1 MAYIPHHAQW
11 YVAEIVEEIR
21 IEGDACN
28 VVHCNLVLVSASS
41 PDDAYRRAIELGKNG
56 EATYRNPQG
65 LTVVSMFR
73 GLKQLDV
80 VHEPLEHGAELRFS
94 EDISVPEERIAAWL
108 KNKEQL
114 NVFSDI
120 EPSKGPDYSSE
131 EVLDQALR
139 LLGRDSQNQ
148 D

>member
-21 IEGDACN
+21 IEGDARN

-108 KNKEQL
+108 KNEEQL